1 MIADVEQKRALLE
14 QARLNLGYTKIV
26 APVSG
31 EVNKTVVVG
40 MNVQEGQQLLT
51 VVPLN
56 EVWVTA
62 NFKETQLRDM
72 RVGQKAEIHADSS
85 GRTFKGHVD
94 SIAGATGPLFSL
106 LPPENAT
113 GNYVKIVQRIPVK
126 IVLEPG
132 ENKDRGLRPGM
143 NVVPDVYLQMS
154 SAALTLDQDVWRPK
168 YNPWL
173 IAVVVALAAFM
184 EVLDTSI
191 ANVALPY
198 MAGNLGASNDQST
211 WVLTSYLVSNAIIL
225 PISGWLAGALGRKRF
240 FMACLT
246 VFTVS
251 SLLCGIA
258 PSLGFLLFFRVLQGA
273 GGGGL
278 QPMAQAILADTF
290 PPQQRGLAF
299 ALYGITAIMAP
310 TIGPTLGGWITFN
323 YSWRWIFFINLP
335 VGVVT
340 WFLVRRFVEDPPYL
354 RKLKAAGVK
363 LDYIGIALLALGI
376 GALQV
381 LLDKGQE
388 DDWFGSHFITTLVVI
403 ATVCLISLVIWEWY
417 QKAPIIDVRMFKNF
431 NFAGSSLMM
440 FTLGILLFSSLVLM
454 PQFLQTLV
462 GYTSE
467 LAGLALSAGGLV
479 LLIEMPIMGQLTT
492 KIQAR
497 YLIAFGWLALSIA
510 MFYSTKRIDL
520 QISFSAATWLRIA
533 QVIGLGFLFVPITL
547 VAYIGIAPEKNNAV
561 AGIIN
566 FMRNMGSSVGT
577 SLVTTLIAR
586 RSQFHQGRLVQNVR
600 VDNPNFVNAA
610 NGLAQHL
617 AASGVG
623 KHEAQMT
630 AYARIYQSLA
640 SPGHKPGIYRHLYG
654 PLRGSGDHV
663 LSGFRSEEK

>member
-1 MIADVEQKRALLE
+1 
-14 QARLNLGYTKIV
+14 
-26 APVSG
+26 
-31 EVNKTVVVG
+31 
-40 MNVQEGQQLLT
+40 
-51 VVPLN
+51 
-56 EVWVTA
+56 
-62 NFKETQLRDM
+62 
-72 RVGQKAEIHADSS
+72 
-85 GRTFKGHVD
+85 
-94 SIAGATGPLFSL
+94 
-106 LPPENAT
+106 
-113 GNYVKIVQRIPVK
+113 
-126 IVLEPG
+126 
-132 ENKDRGLRPGM
+132 
-143 NVVPDVYLQMS
+143 MS
-154 SAALTLDQDVWRPK
+154 SATLKIEQDVWRPK

-225 PISGWLAGALGRKRF
+225 PISGWFANTFGRKRF
-240 FMACLT
+240 FMSCLAI
-246 VFTVS
+246 FTVS

-258 PSLGFLLFFRVLQGA
+258 PSLGFLLFFRVLQGV

-335 VGVVT
+335 VGVAT

-354 RKLKAAGVK
+354 TRIKSAGVK
-363 LDYIGIALLALGI
+363 LDYIGIALLTLGI

-381 LLDKGQE
+381 PLDKRQE
-388 DDWFGSHFITTLVVI
+388 DDWFGSRFITVLAITAV
-403 ATVCLISLVIWEWY
+403 VCLVSLVIWEWF
-417 QKAPIIDVRMFKNF
+417 QKTPIIDVRMFKSF
-431 NFAGSSLMM
+431 NFSSASLMM

-462 GYTSE
+462 GYTSQ

-492 KIQAR
+492 KVQAR
-497 YLIAFGWLALSIA
+497 NLIAFRWLALSIA
-510 MFYSTKRIDL
+510 LFYSTKRIDL
-520 QISFSAATWLRIA
+520 LISFQAAVWLRIT

-547 VAYIGIAPEKNNAV
+547 VAYIGIAPGKNNSV
-561 AGIIN
+561 AGIVN

-586 RSQFHQGRLVQNVR
+586 RSQFHQEILGDYARAG
-600 VDNPNFVNAA
+600 NPNFQNSV
-610 NGLAQHL
+610 NGLAQRL
-617 AASGVG
+617 AQGG
-623 KHEAQMT
+623 LGTHEAKMQ
-630 AYARIYQSLA
+630 AYARIYNTVQSQAGSLA
-640 SPGHKPGIYRHLYG
+640 Y
-654 PLRGSGDHV
+654 
-663 LSGFRSEEK
+663 